1 MYWLCIFSWA
11 VCIWV
16 MFFNGAEKLEGTFL
30 GYFEFGQFAD
40 KAKYIKMSAW
50 LSVIITTGLILLGY

>member
-1 MYWLCIFSWA
+1 MVWLYIFGLV

-16 MFFNGAEKLEGTFL
+16 IFFNGAEKLESSIL

-40 KAKYIKMSAW
+40 NAVYIKMAAW
-50 LSVIITTGLILLGY
+50 VGIFITSGLMFF